1 MRAFIGA
8 SGAQFEHSGQTLIKR
23 CSNAFEQAAWLRTAS
38 ILPLEQGVRCV
49 EVYAADADAYMMEHI
64 TGHLATEEVGTRVTN
79 TLYAQV
85 NRWRYIPPTANATWN
100 QYLDR
105 LEDHCAVAQ
114 SATLWDA
121 YAVVSTHKPLGASF
135 NHGDLTYENVVI
147 QSDNTLVLIDP
158 NFAPNIFQ
166 SYLLDYGKML
176 QSTHTDYHRT
186 FKSNTGINLEMQDA
200 QLCYL
205 LKADGHYQEALL
217 ACLSHIIRLAKYRLN
232 EIDKVEALAQPLIRE
247 LTCTS

>member
-1 MRAFIGA
+1 MRSFIGA
-8 SGAQFEHSGQTLIKR
+8 SGAQFEQSGQVLIKR
-23 CSNAFEQAAWLRTAS
+23 CHNAFEQAAWLRTAS
-38 ILPLEQGVRCV
+38 ILPLEDGVRCV

-64 TGHLATEEVGTRVTN
+64 TGHLATEEPTTQVTH

-85 NRWRYIPPTANATWN
+85 NRWRYIPPTSNATWH

-121 YAVVSTHKPLGASF
+121 YAIICHHKGLTPSF
-135 NHGDLTYENVVI
+135 NHGDLTYENIVI

-158 NFAPNIFQ
+158 NFAPNIYQ
-166 SYLLDYGKML
+166 SFILDYGKML
-176 QSTHTDYHRT
+176 QSTHTDYHRI
-186 FKSNTGINLEMQDA
+186 FKSNTGINLEMQDEA
-200 QLCYL
+200 LCHL
-205 LKADGHYQEALL
+205 LKAAGHYEDALL
-217 ACLSHIIRLAKYRLN
+217 ACLSHVVRLAKYRLT